1 VDGTSHVLSV
11 GVRRDKFQ
19 SRIESTERLQF
30 LGNESRPEPDMKN
43 NSILAYCVL
52 GITCCLPQQGLVA
65 AVAQEQQSNV
75 TAEQAGPAVT
85 TKSGVAGGAWS
96 PALTGVRRPLYRLC
110 KSDVVTISFTFSPE
124 FDQTVSV
131 QPDGY
136 IVLKGVKQLPAEGL
150 TVLELQAAIGG
161 AYTGILHDP
170 EVTIVLKDF
179 DKPYFIVGGEVNH
192 PAKYELRSD
201 TRVTEAVAIAGGMTT
216 RAKHSQVVLFRR
228 VSDDLVESRLLDV
241 KAMMKSRTLAEDIH
255 LRTGDFL
262 FVPQNLI
269 SKIKPYLPMSSVSLY
284 ASPTQF

>member
-1 VDGTSHVLSV
+1 MKTHRLDYRVLALI
-11 GVRRDKFQ
+11 F
-19 SRIESTERLQF
+19 
-30 LGNESRPEPDMKN
+30 
-43 NSILAYCVL
+43 
-52 GITCCLPQQGLVA
+52 CLMQQGLVA
-65 AVAQEQQSNV
+65 AAQEQLPRAV
-75 TAEQAGPAVT
+75 AEQIGSAAT
-85 TKSGVAGGAWS
+85 TKSGAADGPGTSKSTS

-136 IVLKGVKQLPAEGL
+136 ITLTGVKQLPADGV
-150 TVLELQAAIGG
+150 TIPELQEAIGE
-161 AYTGILHDP
+161 AYTGVLHDP

-201 TRVTEAVAIAGGMTT
+201 TRVTEAIAIAGGLTP

-241 KAMMKSRTLAEDIH
+241 KAMLKSRTLAEDIL
-255 LRTGDFL
+255 LRSGDFL

-269 SKIKPYLPMSSVSLY
+269 SKIKQYLPTSSMSMY

>member
-1 VDGTSHVLSV
+1 
-11 GVRRDKFQ
+11 
-19 SRIESTERLQF
+19 
-30 LGNESRPEPDMKN
+30 MKI
-43 NSILAYCVL
+43 NSISAYCVL
-52 GITCCLPQQGLVA
+52 ALACCLMQQGLVV
-65 AVAQEQQSNV
+65 AVAQEQRPNV
-75 TAEQAGPAVT
+75 AAEQAGSAVT
-85 TKSGVAGGAWS
+85 TKSGVADGVWS

-110 KSDVVTISFTFSPE
+110 KSDVVVVSFTFSPE

-136 IVLKGVKQLPAEGL
+136 IALKGVKQLAAEGE
-150 TVLELQAAIGG
+150 TIPELQEAIGQ
-161 AYTGILHDP
+161 AYTGVLHDP
-170 EVTIVLKDF
+170 EVTIVLRDF
-179 DKPYFIVGGEVNH
+179 DKPYFIVGGEVNR

-201 TRVTEAVAIAGGMTT
+201 TRVTEAVAIAGGLTQ

-241 KAMMKSRTLAEDIH
+241 KAMMKSPTLAEDIH

-269 SKIKPYLPMSSVSLY
+269 SKIKQYLPTSSMSMY

>member
-1 VDGTSHVLSV
+1 MKINHSV
-11 GVRRDKFQ
+11 VYC
-19 SRIESTERLQF
+19 L
-30 LGNESRPEPDMKN
+30 
-43 NSILAYCVL
+43 LAL
-52 GITCCLPQQGLVA
+52 NCCHMEVGL
-65 AVAQEQQSNV
+65 AVAQMRQPNLDAQQI
-75 TAEQAGPAVT
+75 GPAVT
-85 TKSGVAGGAWS
+85 AKSGVADGAWS

-136 IVLKGVKQLPAEGL
+136 VVLKGVKQLVAQGA
-150 TVLELQAAIGG
+150 TVPELQDAISR
-161 AYTGILHDP
+161 AYAGFLHDP
-170 EVTIVLKDF
+170 EVTVELKDF

-201 TRVTEAVAIAGGMTT
+201 TRVTEAVAIAGGLTA
-216 RAKHSQVVLFRR
+216 RAKHSQIVLFRR

-241 KAMMKSRTLAEDIH
+241 KAMLESRNLVEDIH
-255 LRTGDFL
+255 LRPGDFL

-269 SKIKPYLPMSSVSLY
+269 SKIKQYLPTSSLSMY

>member
-1 VDGTSHVLSV
+1 MKTNHRLVHGVLAL
-11 GVRRDKFQ
+11 
-19 SRIESTERLQF
+19 ICCF
-30 LGNESRPEPDMKN
+30 L
-43 NSILAYCVL
+43 
-52 GITCCLPQQGLVA
+52 QQGLVA
-65 AVAQEQQSNV
+65 AVAQEQQPNRAV
-75 TAEQAGPAVT
+75 EQTGSAVT

-110 KSDVVTISFTFSPE
+110 KSDVITISFTFSPE

-136 IVLKGVKQLPAEGL
+136 VILKGVKELPAEGV
-150 TVLELQAAIGG
+150 TVPELQEAIGR
-161 AYTGILHDP
+161 AYTGFLHDP

-201 TRVTEAVAIAGGMTT
+201 TRVTEAVAIAGGLTA
-216 RAKHSQVVLFRR
+216 RAKHSQIVLFRR

-241 KAMMKSRTLAEDIH
+241 KTMLRSRNLAEDLH

-262 FVPQNLI
+262 FVPQNVI
-269 SKIKPYLPMSSVSLY
+269 SKIKQYLPTSSMSMY

>member
-1 VDGTSHVLSV
+1 
-11 GVRRDKFQ
+11 
-19 SRIESTERLQF
+19 
-30 LGNESRPEPDMKN
+30 MKSN
-43 NSILAYCVL
+43 TILAYSVL
-52 GITCCLPQQGLVA
+52 ALTCCLPQQGLVA
-65 AVAQEQQSNV
+65 ALSQGQQPRVAV
-75 TAEQAGPAVT
+75 EQAGAAVT
-85 TKSGVAGGAWS
+85 TKSGVADGAWS

-136 IVLKGVKQLPAEGL
+136 IALKGVKQLPAEGV
-150 TVLELQAAIGG
+150 TVPELQEAVGLAH
-161 AYTGILHDP
+161 TGVLRDP

-201 TRVTEAVAIAGGMTT
+201 TRVTEAVAIAGGLTA
-216 RAKHSQVVLFRR
+216 RAKHSQVILFRR

-241 KAMMKSRTLAEDIH
+241 KAMLKSRTLAEDIH
-255 LRTGDFL
+255 LRSGDFL

-269 SKIKPYLPMSSVSLY
+269 SKIKQYLPTSSMSMY

>member
-1 VDGTSHVLSV
+1 MKTKHRVVYRVLA
-11 GVRRDKFQ
+11 
-19 SRIESTERLQF
+19 L
-30 LGNESRPEPDMKN
+30 
-43 NSILAYCVL
+43 
-52 GITCCLPQQGLVA
+52 TCCLLQQGLVA
-65 AVAQEQQSNV
+65 AVAQEQQPNR
-75 TAEQAGPAVT
+75 TAEQTGSSVT

-110 KSDVVTISFTFSPE
+110 KSDVITVSFTFSPE

-136 IVLKGVKQLPAEGL
+136 VILKGVKQLPAEGV
-150 TVLELQAAIGG
+150 TVPELQEAIGR
-161 AYTGILHDP
+161 AYTGFLHDP

-201 TRVTEAVAIAGGMTT
+201 TRVTEAVAIAGGLTA
-216 RAKHSQVVLFRR
+216 RAKHSQIVLFRR

-241 KAMMKSRTLAEDIH
+241 KAMLGSRNLAEDLH

-262 FVPQNLI
+262 FVPQNVI
-269 SKIKPYLPMSSVSLY
+269 SKIKQYLPTSSMSMY

>member
-1 VDGTSHVLSV
+1 MKTHRLDYRVLALI
-11 GVRRDKFQ
+11 F
-19 SRIESTERLQF
+19 
-30 LGNESRPEPDMKN
+30 
-43 NSILAYCVL
+43 
-52 GITCCLPQQGLVA
+52 CLIQQGLLA
-65 AVAQEQQSNV
+65 AAQEQQPRAV
-75 TAEQAGPAVT
+75 AEQIGSAASM
-85 TKSGVAGGAWS
+85 KSGAAGGPGTSKSTS

-136 IVLKGVKQLPAEGL
+136 VTLTGVKQLPAEGV
-150 TVLELQAAIGG
+150 TVPELQEAIGE
-161 AYTGILHDP
+161 AYAGVLHDP
-170 EVTIVLKDF
+170 EVTIILKDF

-201 TRVTEAVAIAGGMTT
+201 TRVTEAVAIAGGLTP

-228 VSDDLVESRLLDV
+228 VSDDLVESHLLDV
-241 KAMMKSRTLAEDIH
+241 KTMLKSRTSAEDIH
-255 LRTGDFL
+255 LRSGDFL

-269 SKIKPYLPMSSVSLY
+269 SKIKQYLPTSSMSMY